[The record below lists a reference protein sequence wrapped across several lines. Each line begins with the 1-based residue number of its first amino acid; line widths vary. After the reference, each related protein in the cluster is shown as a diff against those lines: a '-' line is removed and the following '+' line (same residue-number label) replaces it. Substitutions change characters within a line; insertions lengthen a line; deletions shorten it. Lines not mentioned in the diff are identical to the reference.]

1 MLHHPWFTENEW
13 QLQPTTDRIIAKFVV
28 IIQQLYS
35 IVEETFLHSYF
46 STKSPLSPA
55 MSHFKAPITD
65 INYKKTALSLS
76 RNSEGFYGIFC
87 TIISIVFP
95 L

>member
-28 IIQQLYS
+28 IIHQLYS
-35 IVEETFLHSYF
+35 IVEDTFLHSYL
-46 STKSPLSPA
+46 STISPLSPA

-65 INYKKTALSLS
+65 INYKKQHCLSAETLKD
-76 RNSEGFYGIFC
+76 FMAF
-87 TIISIVFP
+87 FAP
-95 L
+95 